1 MPPVRQI
8 ILIPQDRY
16 WEWVQAVRDYA
27 VHFGAT
33 ISPDPENAGRFTS
46 QLAVITVITFPD
58 AWPQDIV
65 NKLRQDYPDAQLDVI
80 DINSPQVLNETL
92 AERIAND
99 DQLGRR
105 GTAFRLLWPTDY
117 DVITQPF
124 GVNAAYYRRFGLPGH
139 EGIDIRALY
148 HTPIYAA
155 AAGRVYLVYEGGLY
169 HAYGIHVRIRHTGG
183 YKTIYAHLE
192 QALVEVGDKVEAGQ
206 VIGWADSTGN
216 STASHLHLTLKK
228 EGATAAGETR
238 FPDDI
243 IDPTPYLQRREAPL
257 EPTWRPGRCLVG
269 VHGRLGGPFDEPD
282 LAAAERARIE
292 AVALMPD
299 VQPEVV
305 DRLREIDPNMFILAR
320 LSVDTDDG
328 QVIAAE
334 TFVDQLNEA
343 LEALYER
350 GVRYYE
356 IHHEPNLNL
365 GGFGTCWQSGDDFET
380 WFLEV
385 LGLLRMRFPDAKF
398 GFPGCAPGAEIVGK
412 REDMWRFLSQ
422 CETAIEAADWIG
434 VHCSWEDEQGIRSPE
449 GGLAY
454 AEYQRRW
461 PHKLFFVTEFS
472 NVSLSTDSVTKGRQ
486 YVEYYRDLRNRAGIG
501 AAFCFVLSASAGFE
515 HEVWRREDGQMTTI
529 PALVGDRQF

>member
-1 MPPVRQI
+1 MTEMRQT

-33 ISPDPENAGRFTS
+33 MSPDPENAGRYTS
-46 QLAVITVITFPD
+46 QQGAVTVITFPG
-58 AWPQDIV
+58 AWPEDIV
-65 NKLRQDYPDAQLDVI
+65 RWFQQNYPDVQLDVI
-80 DINSPQVLNETL
+80 DASSPQVLGEML

-99 DQLGRR
+99 DRLGRR
-105 GTAFRLLWPTDY
+105 GTAFRLMWPTDY

-139 EGIDIRALY
+139 EGVDIRALY

-155 AAGRVYLVYEGGLY
+155 APGRVYLVYEGGLY

-183 YKTIYAHLE
+183 YKTIYAHLA
-192 QALVEVGDKVEAGQ
+192 QALVEVGDEVEAGQ

-228 EGATAAGETR
+228 EGATAAGQTR

-243 IDPTPYLQRREAPL
+243 IDPTPYLQRPEPPQEPL
-257 EPTWRPGRCLVG
+257 WRPGRCLVG
-269 VHGRLGGPFDEPD
+269 VHGRVGGPLEDPD
-282 LAAAERARIE
+282 IASAQRARVE
-292 AVALMPD
+292 AVKLMGGVDPA
-299 VQPEVV
+299 VI
-305 DRLREIDPNMFILAR
+305 DRLREIDPNIFILVR
-320 LSVDTDDG
+320 LWTELVDGSVVT
-328 QVIAAE
+328 AE
-334 TFVDQLNEA
+334 DFVNQQSENLQ
-343 LEALYER
+343 ALYER

-365 GGFGTCWQSGDDFET
+365 GGFGASWKDGDDFEL
-380 WFLEV
+380 WFLDV
-385 LGLLRMRFPDAKF
+385 IGLLRSRFPDARF
-398 GFPGCAPGAEIVGK
+398 GFPGCAQGQEIVGK
-412 REDMWRFLSQ
+412 REDLWRFLSR
-422 CETAIEAADWIG
+422 CETAIEASDWIG
-434 VHCSWEDEQGIRSPE
+434 IHCYWEDEE
-449 GGLAY
+449 GAHFPDDGLVF

-461 PHKLFFVTEFS
+461 PHKLFFITEFG
-472 NVSLSTDSVTKGRQ
+472 NVSLDSDSTTKGRQ

-501 AAFCFVLSASAGFE
+501 AAFCFVLSAATGFE
-515 HEVWRREDGQMTTI
+515 NEVWRREDGQMTAI